1 MERQYYRSG
10 VFIVD
15 LEHISIM
22 NTFHNILQHISASIN
37 LSWVYALKLRK
48 LYAKYKYKS

>member
-1 MERQYYRSG
+1 MECQYYRSG

-15 LEHISIM
+15 LEQISIM
-22 NTFHNILQHISASIN
+22 NTFHNIFQHISASVN

-48 LYAKYKYKS
+48 LYIKYKCKS